1 MRKTVEIQ
9 DDLKEQIDRLRIERG
24 ESMKKIVNDA
34 LRRGL
39 LETGEW
45 PQAERER
52 QNKVRHPAGSTSSAR
67 NPPIGELPRLSA
79 PP

>member
-39 LETGEW
+39 LEMGEW
-45 PQAERER
+45 PQAEHER
-52 QNKVRHPAGSTSSAR
+52 RNKD
-67 NPPIGELPRLSA
+67 
-79 PP
+79 